1 LSEKEAN
8 TVTLSKDVFYG
19 IVITGL
25 AVLLVISTMTQGF
38 GFVKSPE
45 TVCAPCVNNT
55 GGSSGGSTGGST
67 GGQAANSSGAS
78 AAAVKAMQVPALL
91 SSAPLMG
98 QASSAVTVLEFSDFQ
113 CPFCGMTY
121 GSPWADA
128 YASQYGPII
137 GTVKSLETDYVKT
150 GKVAFIHYPVAFLGQ
165 ESIDAS
171 NAAMCAK
178 AQNKYFEMHDA
189 IYEAQTSE
197 ENDGK
202 YSKANLKLLAQGVSG
217 LDQAAFAS
225 CLDGDTYVDTVDGF
239 TSDWQSVSGA
249 NSGRAGT
256 PTLYI
261 LVDASKV
268 SKDKVSSAAT
278 GSAFDWGLT
287 SDAKTYVII
296 ASPEY
301 SQLKLA
307 LDALLG

>member
-1 LSEKEAN
+1 LGES
-8 TVTLSKDVFYG
+8 VTLSKDTLYGGVIVLLAILLIGSVFTQGYG
-19 IVITGL
+19 IVPC
-25 AVLLVISTMTQGF
+25 
-38 GFVKSPE
+38 K
-45 TVCAPCVNNT
+45 APAAP
-55 GGSSGGSTGGST
+55 
-67 GGQAANSSGAS
+67 AANTS
-78 AAAVKAMQVPALL
+78 VPAQP
-91 SSAPLMG
+91 SGTANGTVQPSQPTAPTQPTETAIPSLTVDTG
-98 QASSAVTVLEFSDFQ
+98 TNPGRGNSSAVVTFVEFSDFQ

-278 GSAFDWGLT
+278 GCAFDWGLT